1 MKACPY
7 RADFY
12 KKLGP
17 DQAKVDKQM
26 KGWLDAL
33 EKIVNDMKAVYA
45 NNTKAYGGQV

>member
-12 KKLGP
+12 KKLGD

-26 KGWLDAL
+26 TVWLDAL
-33 EKIVNDMKAVYA
+33 EKIVDDMKSVYA
-45 NNTKAYGGQV
+45 NNAKVYGGQV